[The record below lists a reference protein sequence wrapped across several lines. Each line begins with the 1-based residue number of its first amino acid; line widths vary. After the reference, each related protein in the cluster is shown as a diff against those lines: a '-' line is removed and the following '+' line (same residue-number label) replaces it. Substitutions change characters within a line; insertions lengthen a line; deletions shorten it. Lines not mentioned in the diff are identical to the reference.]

1 MQERERKSLFEI
13 LFASPR
19 EGAESFFLL
28 LEREFRISIIVP
40 SFSVY
45 ISQKFIIAGKFRRIL
60 PEKNRNFEITP
71 SFLFF
76 YLSIS
81 FFFNE
86 EPIVSGIR
94 GRECFYIVYFYQDR
108 LDGSTVEIA
117 VTRFKDMDRYFEK
130 CNFRNRRDLGERE
143 RKKNRQR
150 NICTKIYRSVNRFL
164 NFLLLLLRII
174 HFR

>member
-1 MQERERKSLFEI
+1 MV
-13 LFASPR
+13 
-19 EGAESFFLL
+19 SFFLL
-28 LEREFRISIIVP
+28 LEREFRISIIVL

-45 ISQKFIIAGKFRRIL
+45 ISQKFIIAGKFRRYPTREESKFWNNSL
-60 PEKNRNFEITP
+60 
-71 SFLFF
+71 LFIF
-76 YLSIS
+76 LSIHL
-81 FFFNE
+81 FFFNG

-94 GRECFYIVYFYQDR
+94 GQECFYIVYFYQDR

-174 HFR
+174 HFRWFIKDFHVRMYSIIA

>member
-1 MQERERKSLFEI
+1 MPLHVKEQSLSFFFLRENFVSRLSFRHSLFISLKNSLSQEN
-13 LFASPR
+13 FAGIP
-19 EGAESFFLL
+19 
-28 LEREFRISIIVP
+28 
-40 SFSVY
+40 
-45 ISQKFIIAGKFRRIL
+45 
-60 PEKNRNFEITP
+60 PEKNRIFEITP

-94 GRECFYIVYFYQDR
+94 GQECFYMVYFYQDR

>member
-1 MQERERKSLFEI
+1 M
-13 LFASPR
+13 
-19 EGAESFFLL
+19 
-28 LEREFRISIIVP
+28 
-40 SFSVY
+40 
-45 ISQKFIIAGKFRRIL
+45 
-60 PEKNRNFEITP
+60 
-71 SFLFF
+71 
-76 YLSIS
+76 
-81 FFFNE
+81 
-86 EPIVSGIR
+86 
-94 GRECFYIVYFYQDR
+94 VYFYQDR